1 MKVKGDKKMNT
12 LPMHTGSGHPV
23 DKFNGPILDREK
35 LRKGTNVA
43 LLTAIGSVILV
54 LAVKALYLA
63 F

>member
-12 LPMHTGSGHPV
+12 LPMHRESGHQA

-35 LRKGTNVA
+35 LRQGTNVA

>member
-1 MKVKGDKKMNT
+1 MNT
-12 LPMHTGSGHPV
+12 LPMHTESGHPA

-35 LRKGTNVA
+35 LRQGTNVA

>member
-1 MKVKGDKKMNT
+1 MNT
-12 LPMHTGSGHPV
+12 LPMHRESGHQA

>member
-1 MKVKGDKKMNT
+1 MNT

-35 LRKGTNVA
+35 LRQGTNVA